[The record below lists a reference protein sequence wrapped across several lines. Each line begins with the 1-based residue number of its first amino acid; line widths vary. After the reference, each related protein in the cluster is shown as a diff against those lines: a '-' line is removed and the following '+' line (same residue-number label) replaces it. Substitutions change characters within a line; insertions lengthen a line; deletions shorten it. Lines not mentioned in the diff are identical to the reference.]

1 MQLQRVI
8 QPGDFGSAVKI
19 ATVTAGL
26 PTGRVLYVDFK
37 GTSHILDFLNWNLEL
52 NHAMTQDP
60 DFFVHGGGAGTLHAA
75 NFWLEQDLLDGLQ
88 KARAN
93 GVQRVIFTGH
103 SLGGM
108 YAAVLL
114 FLFWK
119 KMDGALPDVAREFKA
134 FAQKRA
140 VNYINENDPCP
151 RAWGAINLCQLV
163 EVAAKRLVDDL
174 GSIKGFVASQAVA
187 AAAQQVL
194 DRPDFHLL
202 EDLSRRYQHFAA
214 LKVLSSKRRRPL
226 DANRLFDAVDDS
238 RPECYIHSQVRQSQA
253 KPNNQDFDD
262 FANSRQPTA
271 RPPEL
276 SSLGTCRSVGLEPSP
291 AAAIP
296 SFSLDWIGRH

>member
-1 MQLQRVI
+1 MLQCSFSC
-8 QPGDFGSAVKI
+8 FGRRWTVHYRMLCPSIRLRCAVRH
-19 ATVTAGL
+19 L
-26 PTGRVLYVDFK
+26 
-37 GTSHILDFLNWNLEL
+37 
-52 NHAMTQDP
+52 
-60 DFFVHGGGAGTLHAA
+60 
-75 NFWLEQDLLDGLQ
+75 WLSDGL
-88 KARAN
+88 RC
-93 GVQRVIFTGH
+93 
-103 SLGGM
+103 GGSRQ
-108 YAAVLL
+108 
-114 FLFWK
+114 
-119 KMDGALPDVAREFKA
+119 AREFKA